1 MIRELIATVLLIV
14 FFAASLVL
22 STNVAEPPGT
32 RGGEGKPIVLLQEDS
47 SPAATAPSTQPIV
60 QISGRDLAM
69 SDRLRQ
75 MYGQARQAV
84 SNLKL

>member
-22 STNVAEPPGT
+22 STKVAEPPGQ
-32 RGGEGKPIVLLQEDS
+32 RSIEGKPVVSLQDDAGPTGS
-47 SPAATAPSTQPIV
+47 VPSTQPIV
-60 QISGRDLAM
+60 QIASRDPAM
-69 SDRLRQ
+69 SDRLREL
-75 MYGQARQAV
+75 YGQARQAV